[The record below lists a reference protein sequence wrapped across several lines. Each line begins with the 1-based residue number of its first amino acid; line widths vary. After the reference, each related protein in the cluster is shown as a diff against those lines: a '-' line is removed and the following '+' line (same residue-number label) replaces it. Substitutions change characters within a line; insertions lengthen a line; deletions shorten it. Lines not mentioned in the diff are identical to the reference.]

1 MCKETFVDNDES
13 KGLSIR

>member
-1 MCKETFVDNDES
+1 VDNDES